1 LLYFFLGITDPGKSG
16 AGLVDFVSSL
26 DIPVNG
32 QYCMSLT
39 ESMHSNSP
47 TGTTRDGGKECKDH
61 HWNQKLEYD
70 DHLPVPLAQ
79 TGSMLGA
86 AEVDPEADE

>member
-1 LLYFFLGITDPGKSG
+1 LLYFFLSITDFGKSG
-16 AGLVDFVSSL
+16 AGLIDFVSSL

-32 QYCMSLT
+32 QYQILLT
-39 ESMHSNSP
+39 ESMHSRSP
-47 TGTTRDGGKECKDH
+47 TGATRDSGKEYKNQ
-61 HWNQKLEYD
+61 HWNQKLEND